1 VSVRFHCISGI
12 FSLRLPHKLVESMC
26 LPFRGGAQ
34 FACAKGGASWSGIL
48 APNQQFSQNVEVSFG
63 QRQACNATTKD
74 KQEELQ
80 RILVLSKSFPFCRR
94 TLRPECDPQYSQ
106 TQSIFNP
113 GIYSPLLQ
121 DCVNTTI
128 GFFFSGQNCIFNQSD
143 PYSIMS
149 MSAVR
154 QQMSLDWMKSNEI
167 DPSTG
172 TQASPYTIPVVK
184 EAQVHLKTQ
193 CNCMGGCFDSE
204 FAFNGYLGLIVCWF
218 IYRLNSDFFPLQQM
232 I

>member
-1 VSVRFHCISGI
+1 M
-12 FSLRLPHKLVESMC
+12 SLLLALPYC
-26 LPFRGGAQ
+26 LQICLLFRGGAQ
-34 FACAKGGASWSGIL
+34 YACAKGGASWSGIL
-48 APNQQFSQNVEVSFG
+48 SPNQPFSQNAEISFG

-80 RILVLSKSFPFCRR
+80 RTLVLSETFPFCRR

-106 TQSIFNP
+106 TRSIFIP

-128 GFFFSGQNCIFNQSD
+128 GFFLSGQNCTFNQSD

-149 MSAVR
+149 MSTVR
-154 QQMSLDWMKSNEI
+154 KQMTLDWMESNEI
-167 DPSTG
+167 DPATG

-184 EAQVHLKTQ
+184 EAQIHLRTQ
-193 CNCMGGCFDSE
+193 CNCMGGCFDSG
-204 FAFNGYLGLIVCWF
+204 FAFHGYLGVIS
-218 IYRLNSDFFPLQQM
+218 R
-232 I
+232 

>member
-1 VSVRFHCISGI
+1 MFLSV
-12 FSLRLPHKLVESMC
+12 
-26 LPFRGGAQ
+26 RGGAQ
-34 FACAKGGASWSGIL
+34 YACANGGASWSGIL
-48 APNQQFSQNVEVSFG
+48 SPNQQFSQNAEVSFG

-74 KQEELQ
+74 KQEEIQ
-80 RILVLSKSFPFCRR
+80 RTLVLSETSPFCRR

-121 DCVNTTI
+121 DCVNTTM

-143 PYSIMS
+143 PYSVMS
-149 MSAVR
+149 MSTVKK
-154 QQMSLDWMKSNEI
+154 QMALDWMKSNEI

-172 TQASPYTIPVVK
+172 SQASLYTIPVVK

-193 CNCMGGCFDSE
+193 CNCMGGCFDSD
-204 FAFNGYLGLIVCWF
+204 FAFTGYLGMACGWF
-218 IYRLNSDFFPLQQM
+218 RYQQAEF
-232 I
+232 